1 MPPVVCMRTSDKI
14 LRQVGWALAAVFL
27 LSGLA
32 SLLIVLLALHA
43 VPLLANDFAVARSG
57 QLWLLAASAT
67 AAALGFLCIDAA
79 RERILQRAGLW
90 LDHTLAHQTLLDG
103 ARQSVVPSALRAD
116 AGAIGR
122 LRDAL
127 LDRAALP
134 ALEAPWALVLL
145 VALALL
151 HPALGALGALA
162 LAVLLTAAWVE
173 AAPVT
178 RLDQQRLRAA
188 GRVAMWWHALPA
200 APLSADAA
208 KRWER
213 LNAPH
218 VAAAYRLDC
227 RVLVLRDLSRAV
239 RVTVLLT
246 GIALGVWLVAR
257 GELTAGALVA
267 ALLLLVGML
276 LPVERLL
283 ANLRPVRRAMLDY
296 RRLASRPEH
305 RTYPAY
311 AAADAQH
318 VPLPAF
324 TAPVPQLN
332 LGGPLAL
339 GFGAA
344 LLLLI
349 VGSGAVALLPQQV
362 ASLARSTPA
371 ASHAVAVR
379 HAKGGVAARVHVVA
393 GAEVKAGDVLISLDT
408 TALDR
413 QIAALRGDAE
423 AARKELDAVGREA
436 ASLAALSPA
445 TIADRAKLAA
455 LEDRIAEL
463 HQRADQLMARTGEAE
478 LDLARSVIRAP
489 VAGYVVSLGVRAPND
504 TINPGASVAEI
515 AAAEPQG
522 ERAGLA
528 EPFLRAVHRM
538 LRSLTWQS
546 AA

>member
-1 MPPVVCMRTSDKI
+1 MRTSDRI

-43 VPLLANDFAVARSG
+43 IPLLANHFAVPRSG
-57 QLWLLAASAT
+57 QLWLLAASAM
-67 AAALGFLCIDAA
+67 AAALSLLCIEAA

-90 LDHTLAHQTLLDG
+90 LDHTLAERTLLDG
-103 ARQSVVPSALRAD
+103 TRQSVAPSALRAD
-116 AGAIGR
+116 AAAIGR

-127 LDRAALP
+127 LDRAVLSV
-134 ALEAPWALVLL
+134 LEAPWALAFVAVLL
-145 VALALL
+145 LL
-151 HPALGALGALA
+151 HPALGALSALA
-162 LAVLLTAAWVE
+162 VSVLLTAACVE
-173 AAPVT
+173 AAPVA

-188 GRVAMWWHALPA
+188 GRVTMWWHGLPA
-200 APLSADAA
+200 APLTVDAA

-227 RVLVLRDLSRAV
+227 RVGLLRDLSRAV
-239 RVTVLLT
+239 RMASLLAA
-246 GIALGVWLVAR
+246 IALGVWLVAR
-257 GELTAGALVA
+257 GDLSLGALVA
-267 ALLLLVGML
+267 ALLLLVGL
-276 LPVERLL
+276 LRPFERLL

-311 AAADAQH
+311 AATDAQH

-332 LGGPLAL
+332 IGGPLAL

-344 LLLLI
+344 LLLL
-349 VGSGAVALLPQQV
+349 VCGSGAVALLPQQV
-362 ASLARSTPA
+362 ASLAGGAPS
-371 ASHAVAVR
+371 ASRAVMVR
-379 HAKGGVAARVHVVA
+379 HAKGGVAARLHVA
-393 GAEVKAGDVLISLDT
+393 PGAEVKAGDVLISLDT

-413 QIAALRGDAE
+413 QITALRTDAE
-423 AARKELDAVGREA
+423 TARKELDVVGREA
-436 ASLAALSPA
+436 AALAALSPA

-463 HQRADQLMARTGEAE
+463 HQRADQLVARTGEAE
-478 LDLARSVIRAP
+478 LELARSVIRAP
-489 VAGYVVSLGVRAPND
+489 VGGHVVSLGVRAPND
-504 TINPGASVAEI
+504 TIDAGATVAEI
-515 AAAEPQG
+515 AAEPQG
-522 ERAGLA
+522 ERVGLA
-528 EPFLRAVHRM
+528 EPLLRTMHRM
-538 LRSLTWQS
+538 LRLIYPEH

>member
-1 MPPVVCMRTSDKI
+1 MRTSDKI
-14 LRQVGWALAAVFL
+14 LRQVGWALAAVFA

-43 VPLLANDFAVARSG
+43 VPLLANDFALPRSG
-57 QLWLLAASAT
+57 QLWLLVASAT
-67 AAALGFLCIDAA
+67 AAALALLCIDAA

-90 LDHTLAHQTLLDG
+90 LDHTLAHQALLDG
-103 ARQSVVPSALRAD
+103 ARQSVTPSALRAD

-127 LDRAALP
+127 VDRCALP

-145 VALALL
+145 VVLALL
-151 HPALGALGALA
+151 HPSIGALGALA
-162 LAVLLTAAWVE
+162 LAVLLSAACVE

-178 RLDQQRLRAA
+178 RLDRQRLRAA
-188 GRVAMWWHALPA
+188 ARVATWWQGLPV
-200 APLSADAA
+200 APLSADAPR
-208 KRWER
+208 RWER

-227 RVLVLRDLSRAV
+227 RVLVLRDLARAV
-239 RVTVLLT
+239 RVVTLLA
-246 GIALGVWLVAR
+246 GIGLGVWLVAR
-257 GELTAGALVA
+257 GELTPGALA
-267 ALLLLVGML
+267 AAVLLLAGLL
-276 LPVERLL
+276 LPFERLL
-283 ANLRPVRRAMLDY
+283 ANLRGVRRAMLDY
-296 RRLASRPEH
+296 RRLAARAEH

-311 AAADAQH
+311 AAADVQS

-344 LLLLI
+344 LVLL
-349 VGSGAVALLPQQV
+349 VAGSGVAVLLPQQV
-362 ASLARSTPA
+362 AGLAVGAPS
-371 ASHAVAVR
+371 ASRPVAVR
-379 HAKGGVAARVHVVA
+379 HARGGVAARVHVVA
-393 GAEVKAGDVLISLDT
+393 GAEVKAGDLLVSLDT

-413 QIAALRGDAE
+413 QIATLRGDAE
-423 AARKELDAVGREA
+423 AARRELDAVGREA
-436 ASLAALSPA
+436 AALAALSPA

-463 HQRADQLMARTGEAE
+463 HQRADTLVARTGAAEVE
-478 LDLARSVIRAP
+478 LDRSLIRAP
-489 VAGYVVSLGVRAPND
+489 VAGHVVSLGVSAPND
-504 TINPGASVAEI
+504 TIDPGATVAEI

-522 ERAGLA
+522 TRAGLA
-528 EPFLRAVHRM
+528 APFLRAVHRM
-538 LRSLTWQS
+538 LRSLSWES